1 MIMYAIFEYGIHER
15 IQQAQRAD
23 GQWFKR
29 YQAKTRFG
37 YRWTAWKPVAAK
49 DERATLNTYAGKARL
64 PK

>member
-1 MIMYAIFEYGIHER
+1 MSPIFEYGIHER

-29 YQAKTRFG
+29 YQQKGRFG
-37 YRWTAWKPVAAK
+37 YVWTRWKPVAAK
-49 DERATLNTYAGKARL
+49 DERANLNPYAGKARL